1 NSRIRNRTYGGV
13 RGRELIAPSYSIM
26 NFECIFVCSLCQQN
40 REFFSSQYD
49 FMVFLSLFGKDIK
62 ESGSY
67 GK

>member
-1 NSRIRNRTYGGV
+1 YGGV

-26 NFECIFVCSLCQQN
+26 NFECIFVCYRCQQN